1 MNNVSWHFY
10 RNKIDEGASR
20 YNSTLTMLT
29 RHLYEADEVSSAIGW
44 CMKKGHVEQ
53 LSFWIQ
59 ELIDSEMVDELY
71 TALYSGCIWVFG
83 IGRLEG
89 LRLVYNLFHRE
100 GDLSADDIITV
111 VYNIALSKQYSRDA
125 SVFALLAFGGS
136 DTEQP
141 DRASANI
148 PLIQHFETKGF
159 VLNNLE
165 SEFIRACW
173 QRKTRLAWDLSRA
186 LWQEDV
192 ERTWKLIHTFQEHKY
207 NMNKLKECLE
217 ILEKGECVSDWAQ
230 RACAVAAICMDKNDV
245 EGSLKEMTR
254 TLDSDILKAQAK
266 WAALEGRRK
275 RRIYQIPRDCLY
287 WITRR
292 GRSTNL
298 KKNLEKVYCGS
309 FNDLRGCP
317 FWDRVIQEEDPCLN
331 DDNLENFYSKYFP
344 EDIPDEW
351 SLEDQE
357 KSHGYGALIGSE
369 KPNFRKYAN
378 RWYCYV
384 ESGAVWLGTKEAL
397 PLLSK
402 ISKIEKGWDVVYEQ
416 DFKAIM
422 SEWNLTPVKKR
433 VIVTSYSYE
442 LHCSPYTKASPAQ

>member
-1 MNNVSWHFY
+1 
-10 RNKIDEGASR
+10 
-20 YNSTLTMLT
+20 MLT

-44 CMKKGHVEQ
+44 CMKKRYVEQ
-53 LSFWIQ
+53 LVFWVQ

-71 TALYSGCIWVFG
+71 TALYSGSMWVFG

-89 LRLVYNLFHRE
+89 LRLLYNVFHRE
-100 GDLSADDIITV
+100 GDISADDIISV
-111 VYNIALSKQYSRDA
+111 AYNIVLSKEYTKDA

-136 DTEQP
+136 DIEQP
-141 DRASANI
+141 DRASANNR
-148 PLIQHFETKGF
+148 LIQHFETKGF
-159 VLNNLE
+159 VLNDLE

-173 QRKTRLAWDLSRA
+173 QRKARLAWDLSRA

-192 ERTWKLIHTFQEHKY
+192 ERTWKLVHTFQEHKY

-217 ILEKGECVSDWAQ
+217 ILKKGECVSDWAQ
-230 RACAVAAICMDKNDV
+230 RACAVAAICMDKNDL
-245 EGSLKEMTR
+245 ERSLKDMNQ
-254 TLDSDILKAQAK
+254 TLDSDIIKAQAK

-292 GRSTNL
+292 GRSTNRR
-298 KKNLEKVYCGS
+298 KNLENVYCS
-309 FNDLRGCP
+309 SLNDLRGCP
-317 FWDRVIQEEDPCLN
+317 FWNRVLEEENPYLN
-331 DDNLENFYSKYFP
+331 DDNLENFYRKYFP
-344 EDIPDEW
+344 DDIPDEW

-357 KSHGYGALIGSE
+357 KSHGDGCLIGSE

-378 RWYCYV
+378 RWHSSV
-384 ESGAVWLGTKEAL
+384 ESSAVWLGTKEAI

-402 ISKIEKGWDVVYEQ
+402 ISKIEKGWDVVYEENFS
-416 DFKAIM
+416 DIM

-433 VIVTSYSYE
+433 IIVPSYSYE
-442 LHCSPYTKASPAQ
+442 LHFSSYTKASPDQ